1 MTKNYHLKTIFYRLH
16 AFRSIF
22 GAGNLIFPVH
32 LGQEA
37 GAATFWANLGFL
49 VTGIGLPFLG
59 VIAIG
64 VSKSSGVYELAKRIN
79 QTYAMVL
86 PSCFTSYRTVLLYL
100 ALQPHLSRLV

>member
-1 MTKNYHLKTIFYRLH
+1 MTKKLSFKDYLFIGSMLFGL
-16 AFRSIF
+16 FF

-64 VSKSSGVYELAKRIN
+64 VSKSSGVYESDR
-79 QTYAMVL
+79 
-86 PSCFTSYRTVLLYL
+86 FLLYL